1 MTDDAHGSSTTPMMA
16 EPASTEPGR
25 VGTGCGIFSL
35 GVIGFMFLVAIITA
49 IDNDVQEISA
59 DDFGI
64 DWPLTVEHGILV
76 CSLGQVTFVHG
87 GVEYAVNPVAERTG
101 LYERL
106 DPLRAHVAPGAGA
119 SKSLEPLIDAGL
131 ELCGP

>member
-1 MTDDAHGSSTTPMMA
+1 MSESV
-16 EPASTEPGR
+16 STESGAL
-25 VGTGCGIFSL
+25 GTGCGIFSL
-35 GVIGFMFLVAIITA
+35 GVIGFVFVVATITA
-49 IDNDVQEISA
+49 VDNDAQDIVA
-59 DDFGI
+59 DDFGT
-64 DWPLTVEHGILV
+64 DWPLTVEDGTLV

-106 DPLRAHVAPGAGA
+106 EPLRASERPGRGA
-119 SKSLEPLIDAGL
+119 KKSLEPLIDAGL